1 VQPGASGVNHGPVND
16 VVTLPGPL
24 RPELRDSLLALYRG
38 WIRTGRAELAQA
50 VVPARPPEGQ
60 KV

>member
-1 VQPGASGVNHGPVND
+1 VND